1 MRGSLAA
8 RRPAVLDRGGEIRTE
23 ARIQKIVIV
32 ADLKA
37 RVGKKVGKNPAQV
50 VADLL

>member
-1 MRGSLAA
+1 
-8 RRPAVLDRGGEIRTE
+8 VLDCAGEIRTE

-37 RVGKKVGKNPAQV
+37 RLGEKIGKIPPQV
-50 VADLL
+50 VTDLL